1 MPSGANGK
9 SAGQAQ
15 TDARHDFAAADLSLF
30 PPAADSD
37 SFADGRFMACFGK
50 IYVTFL

>member
-1 MPSGANGK
+1 MGKALDKLRLMPGTTLLLLTSLA
-9 SAGQAQ
+9 
-15 TDARHDFAAADLSLF
+15 LSLF

>member
-1 MPSGANGK
+1 MGKALDKLRLMPGTTLLLLIS
-9 SAGQAQ
+9 
-15 TDARHDFAAADLSLF
+15 LSL